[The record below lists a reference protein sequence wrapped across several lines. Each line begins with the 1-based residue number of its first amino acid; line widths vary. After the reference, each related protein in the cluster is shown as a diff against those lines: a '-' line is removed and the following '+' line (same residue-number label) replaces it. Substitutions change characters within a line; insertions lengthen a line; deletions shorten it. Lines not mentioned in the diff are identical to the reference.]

1 MEKKSEFKELHFEE
15 SLFLTDSMCT
25 ENHNVRLMDKDPISN
40 IDEKDICRRI
50 RETTTKFI
58 EIN

>member
-1 MEKKSEFKELHFEE
+1 MEKKSELKELHFEE

-25 ENHNVRLMDKDPISN
+25 GNHNVRLMDKDPISK
-40 IDEKDICRRI
+40 IDEKGICRRI